1 MARLEQTKH
10 LSSEEHSH
18 CVSDTLIVK
27 MTARFTCVV
36 LDCQHYGP
44 SIAITPLNTELP
56 TPFSGLVG
64 ELECQRGISKSW
76 LHLFGFLQA
85 CVVRGKF
92 VNIDVLVQVWHSG
105 VVVL

>member
-1 MARLEQTKH
+1 MMARLEQTNH

-44 SIAITPLNTELP
+44 SIAITPLNTELH

-64 ELECQRGISKSW
+64 VLECQQGILKSW
-76 LHLFGFLQA
+76 LHVFGFMQA
-85 CVVRGKF
+85 NVVVGKH
-92 VNIDVLVQVWHSG
+92 VDNGVLVQV
-105 VVVL
+105 

>member
-10 LSSEEHSH
+10 LSWEEHSH

-44 SIAITPLNTELP
+44 SIAITPLNTELH
-56 TPFSGLVG
+56 TPFSGLAGVPA
-64 ELECQRGISKSW
+64 RRFK
-76 LHLFGFLQA
+76 
-85 CVVRGKF
+85 VVAAS
-92 VNIDVLVQVWHSG
+92 VWIYTG
-105 VVVL
+105 